1 MPAAQGGRA
10 TENSVWAEGVSEA
23 NLQQPFDAAV
33 VIATVLR
40 PELAQAVGSVYRQ
53 RSVGRI
59 HIVIGV
65 DVVRGDRAVLEEIE
79 RDRPDNCA
87 VTVLDLGYST
97 AQRHG
102 GLYPATDGG
111 ALRTILSLIANSR
124 YVAYLDDDNWFEED
138 HLASLLATIGDHG
151 FAYSLRVLVDR
162 PTMKQI
168 CVDRWHSVGPGRGA
182 FEAVGGFCDP
192 NTLLVD
198 KMRCHY
204 VLPRWSLPVQKDKE
218 KHPTVVKED
227 TADRNFFLTLAK
239 HFEGAA
245 TGRATVHY
253 SLLRKH
259 VLWRDIVREAKD
271 LGLTPDALRE
281 FGIG

>member
-1 MPAAQGGRA
+1 MPE
-10 TENSVWAEGVSEA
+10 T
-23 NLQQPFDAAV
+23 NLQEPFDAAV

-40 PELAQAVGSVYRQ
+40 PELAQAVASVYRQ

-97 AQRHG
+97 ARRHG

-111 ALRTILSLIANSR
+111 ALRTILSLVANSR

-138 HLASLLATIGDHG
+138 HLASLLAAIGDRG

-162 PTMKQI
+162 PTNKPI

-182 FEAVGGFCDP
+182 FAEVGGFCDP

-204 VLPRWSLPVQKDKE
+204 VLPRWSLPVLTDKD

-227 TADRNFFLTLAK
+227 TADRNFFLTLTK
-239 HFEGAA
+239 HFEGAG
-245 TGRATVHY
+245 TERATVNY
-253 SLLRKH
+253 SLFRKH
-259 VLWRDIVREAKD
+259 ILWRDIRREAKD
-271 LGLTPDALRE
+271 LGLTPEALRE